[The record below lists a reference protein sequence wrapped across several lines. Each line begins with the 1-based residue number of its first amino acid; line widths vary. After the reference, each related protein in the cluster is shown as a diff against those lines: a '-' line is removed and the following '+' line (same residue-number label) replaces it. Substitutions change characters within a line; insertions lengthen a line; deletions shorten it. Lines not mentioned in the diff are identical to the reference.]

1 MPYFCPFCTFNSINI
16 FASASGFN
24 LAGEAGELLH
34 ESEMRLILN
43 MWLKSGRWF
52 IGWLPIVAAGILQA
66 EDNSWTNQAFQ
77 TSVWQARGC
86 FNDDRGRWF
95 REAKFGAFIHFG
107 VYSELGG
114 HWQGKA
120 YDPAEQIIGLG
131 DHHAVIPPEQYR
143 VEVAGQFDPTNFNA
157 REWVRLIKEAGQK
170 YVIVTTKHHDGFCMF
185 HTATTSNNVVD
196 ATPFGRDVIK
206 ELADECRK
214 QGIVFCP
221 YYSIGD
227 WCAAEVHAPQYQT
240 YPDYMR
246 AQLKELLSNYGDIKM
261 LWFDNYW
268 YVNNQW
274 HNDESHARE
283 LYAYVRSLDPNLLV
297 NDRCGR
303 GASSTDGDYATPE
316 NQLAGSRQSRY
327 FEVVMTDT
335 QDDNWG
341 WVRGATNYRQPADLI
356 RNLIDSTSK
365 GGNFVLNVGPTA
377 TGEFPAEHQAIL
389 KVMGKWLATNGEAIY
404 GTQPAPEC
412 AARSPDD
419 FQCYTTKKAKDIYI
433 HVVTWPANGHPAIV
447 RVDRNDLV
455 TAGLLDAS
463 LPTLKYTSTV
473 SGNTTEITLEKP
485 AQTDPYA
492 TVIQLSF
499 QNTVAAAD

>member
-1 MPYFCPFCTFNSINI
+1 
-16 FASASGFN
+16 
-24 LAGEAGELLH
+24 
-34 ESEMRLILN
+34 MRLTSFV
-43 MWLKSGRWF
+43 WPKCGRWF
-52 IGWLPIVAAGILQA
+52 LGLLLLLTPGILPAQ
-66 EDNSWTNQAFQ
+66 DNSWTNPAVQD
-77 TSVWQARGC
+77 SLWQSRGC
-86 FNDDRGRWF
+86 INDDRGRWF

-114 HWQGKA
+114 YWHGTN

-131 DHHAVIPPEQYR
+131 DHHDVIPLAQYR
-143 VEVAGQFDPTNFNA
+143 AEAAGEFNPTNFNA
-157 REWVRLIKEAGQK
+157 REWVSLIKAAGQK

-206 ELADECRK
+206 ELSDECRR

-227 WCAAEVHAPQYQT
+227 WCAEQVHAPQYPT

-274 HNDESHARE
+274 HNDETHAKE
-283 LYAYVRSLDPNLLV
+283 LYAYVRTLNPNLLV
-297 NDRCGR
+297 NDRCGS
-303 GASSTDGDYATPE
+303 GAHSTDGDYATPE
-316 NQLAGSRQSRY
+316 NQLAGSQQSRY

-335 QDDNWG
+335 EDDNWG
-341 WVRGATNYRQPADLI
+341 WVNGATNYRQPADLI

-377 TGEFPAEHQAIL
+377 SGEFPAQHQAIL

-412 AARSPDD
+412 AAASPGDL
-419 FQCYTTKKAKDIYI
+419 QCYTTKKASHIYVHI
-433 HVVTWPANGHPAIV
+433 VSWPADGHPAII
-447 RVDRNDLV
+447 RVNRTDLLQ
-455 TAGLLDAS
+455 ASLLDAS
-463 LPTLKYTSTV
+463 LPALAYTTTV
-473 SGNTTEITLEKP
+473 SGPATEITLQKP

-492 TVIQLSF
+492 TVVDLTF
-499 QNTVAAAD
+499 QNTVAQPD